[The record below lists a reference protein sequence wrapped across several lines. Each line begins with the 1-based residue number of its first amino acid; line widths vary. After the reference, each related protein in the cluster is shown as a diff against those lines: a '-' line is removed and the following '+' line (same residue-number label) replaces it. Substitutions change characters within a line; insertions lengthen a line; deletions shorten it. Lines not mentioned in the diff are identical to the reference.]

1 MGIEMLWMLDSC
13 KCRMSFF
20 AFNVLALLLYRVKQM
35 KLGKSELQKKVSN
48 LTKFMQ
54 LYKYYF
60 LWFSLL
66 STECMNLHYALY
78 IMYLF
83 IIC

>member
-35 KLGKSELQKKVSN
+35 KLEKKDITEKSV
-48 LTKFMQ
+48 KFD
-54 LYKYYF
+54 KI
-60 LWFSLL
+60 
-66 STECMNLHYALY
+66 YAVV
-78 IMYLF
+78 
-83 IIC
+83 